1 MGLLTD
7 PRAGTGKLI
16 KFFLKREKQLC
27 FLLYIGGIICTMILA
42 VPAFNDHTY
51 FSENALLPGLVT
63 KESNLDQTS
72 KQFYYELLN
81 EMKRYPDSMPYAWLS
96 AKFNQLH
103 LDTFVH
109 NFSLIY
115 PFKEQKFTG
124 QNIYGIVRAPKAA
137 STESI
142 VVSVPFRP
150 INSIYLSTA
159 PSVALLLAF
168 AKFCRKQ
175 KYWAKD
181 IIFLVTEYEQLGMQ
195 AWLDAYHGVTS
206 GQEGILL
213 SGDLPGHAG
222 SIQAAINLELHAM
235 RISSID
241 VKVEGLNGQL
251 PNLDLFN
258 LAQNM
263 IAKEDIQKT
272 FQRRLD
278 SNDKNTLKKWW
289 YQFNTLMT
297 MVATQATGTPTG
309 NHGLFHRF
317 GIEAVTLEGFEKTGK
332 SSVSFYQVGRVVES
346 MVRSLNNL
354 LERFHQSYFFYLLP
368 STDRYVSISL
378 YMRPLVLIVASL
390 FIKAF
395 SMWQKLQAP
404 VPQNDDKNNI
414 QVKNAKVK
422 IFDIGSIASEIL
434 WAHTFGVCLLLSPQ
448 MFTSIGRQM
457 GNNLR
462 TEDSIYIGNAMAT
475 ILTLLWPLTARR
487 EVKYEN
493 ILLVCVIASV
503 ELATTLICV
512 AMCNFSLA
520 LLAASVYVPAALFS
534 KPRQGSTSRF
544 RILLYI
550 LWILLHPFVASSIV
564 ILGYTYVNFSEQP
577 LLSLIFSGY
586 RATKQAF
593 VFSII
598 DSMIYGNWFY
608 NVTMTV
614 MLPIWLLFWNIICL
628 KSTS

>member
-7 PRAGTGKLI
+7 PRVGTGKMI
-16 KFFLKREKQLC
+16 KFLLKREKQLC
-27 FLLYIGGIICTMILA
+27 FLLYIAGVIYTMILA
-42 VPAFNDHTY
+42 VPVFNEQTY

-72 KQFYYELLN
+72 KQFYYELLH

-103 LDTFVH
+103 LDTFIH
-109 NFSLIY
+109 NFSLTY
-115 PFKEQKFTG
+115 PFKQQKFTG

-137 STESI
+137 STEAI

-206 GQEGILL
+206 GQKGILIA
-213 SGDLPGHAG
+213 GDLPGHAG

-235 RISSID
+235 KISSID

-258 LAQNM
+258 LAQSM
-263 IAKEDIQKT
+263 IAKEEIQKT
-272 FQRRLD
+272 FQRRID
-278 SNDKNTLKKWW
+278 STDTNKLKKWW
-289 YQFNTLMT
+289 YHFNTLMT
-297 MVATQATGTPTG
+297 MIATQATGIPSG

-332 SSVSFYQVGRVVES
+332 GSKANFYQVGRVVES

-368 STDRYVSISL
+368 STERYISISL
-378 YMRPLVLIVASL
+378 YMRPLVLIVANL

-395 SMWQKLQAP
+395 SIWRKLLAP
-404 VPQNDDKNNI
+404 VLQSDEKDNLQIQNIKIKN
-414 QVKNAKVK
+414 
-422 IFDIGSIASEIL
+422 FDIGNIASEIL

-457 GNNLR
+457 WNLH
-462 TEDSIYIGNAMAT
+462 TEDSIYFGNAMAT
-475 ILTLLWPLTARR
+475 TLTLLWPLTSRR
-487 EVKYEN
+487 MVKYKN
-493 ILLVCVIASV
+493 TLLVLVIASV

-520 LLAASVYVPAALFS
+520 LLVASVYVPAVLFS
-534 KPRQGSTSRF
+534 KPRQGSVLGF

-564 ILGYTYVNFSEQP
+564 ILGYTYVQFPEES

>member
-7 PRAGTGKLI
+7 PRAGTGKTI
-16 KFFLKREKQLC
+16 KFLLKREKQLC
-27 FLLYIGGIICTMILA
+27 FLLYIGGVICTMFLA

-63 KESNLDQTS
+63 KESNLENTS
-72 KQFYYELLN
+72 KQFYAKLLH
-81 EMKRYPDSMPYAWLS
+81 EMERYPNSMPYAWLS

-109 NFSLIY
+109 NFSLTY
-115 PFKEQKFTG
+115 PFKKQKFVG

-137 STESI
+137 STEAI
-142 VVSVPFRP
+142 IVSVPFRP
-150 INSIYLSTA
+150 MNSIYLSTA

-181 IIFLVTEYEQLGMQ
+181 IIFLITEHEQLGMQ

-206 GQEGILL
+206 GQEGVLVA
-213 SGDLPGHAG
+213 GDLPGHAG

-235 RISSID
+235 KISSVD

-263 IAKEDIQKT
+263 IAKEEIQKT
-272 FQRRLD
+272 FQRRVD
-278 SNDKNTLKKWW
+278 STDTNELRKWW

-297 MVATQATGTPTG
+297 MIATQATGIPSG

-332 SSVSFYQVGRVVES
+332 SSEVNFYHVGRVVES

-368 STDRYVSISL
+368 STDRYISISL

-395 SMWQKLQAP
+395 SIWQKLQSP
-404 VPQNDDKNNI
+404 VLQNGDKKNVQI
-414 QVKNAKVK
+414 QNVKVK
-422 IFDIGSIASEIL
+422 RFDIGNIASEIL
-434 WAHTFGVCLLLSPQ
+434 WAHIFGVCLLLSPQ
-448 MFTSIGRQM
+448 MFTSVGRQIW
-457 GNNLR
+457 NLR
-462 TEDSIYIGNAMAT
+462 TEDSIYFGNVVAT
-475 ILTLLWPLTARR
+475 VLTLLWPLYSRR
-487 EVKYEN
+487 SVKYKN
-493 ILLVCVIASV
+493 ALLVCVIASV
-503 ELATTLICV
+503 ELATALICI

-520 LLAASVYVPAALFS
+520 LLAASVYVPAALLS
-534 KPRQGSTSRF
+534 TPRQGSAPGF
-544 RILLYI
+544 RVLLYI
-550 LWILLHPFVASSIV
+550 LWILLHPFVASSI
-564 ILGYTYVNFSEQP
+564 IIMGYTYLNFPGESF
-577 LLSLIFSGY
+577 LSLIFRGY
-586 RATKQAF
+586 HATKQAF

-608 NVTMTV
+608 NVTTTV

-628 KSTS
+628 KNTP

>member
-7 PRAGTGKLI
+7 PRAGTGKMI
-16 KFFLKREKQLC
+16 KFLLKREKQLC
-27 FLLYIGGIICTMILA
+27 FLLYIGGIVCTMFLA

-51 FSENALLPGLVT
+51 FSENALLPGLLT
-63 KESNLDQTS
+63 KESNLDETS
-72 KQFYYELLN
+72 KQFYNELVR

-109 NFSLIY
+109 NFSLTY
-115 PFKEQKFTG
+115 PFKKQKFAG

-137 STESI
+137 STEAI
-142 VVSVPFRP
+142 IVSVPFRP
-150 INSIYLSTA
+150 MNSIYLSTA

-181 IIFLVTEYEQLGMQ
+181 IIFLVTEHEQLGMQ

-206 GQEGILL
+206 GQEGVLEA
-213 SGDLPGHAG
+213 GDLPGHAG

-235 RISSID
+235 KISFID

-263 IAKEDIQKT
+263 IAKEEIQNT
-272 FQRRLD
+272 FQCRVDNND
-278 SNDKNTLKKWW
+278 SNKVKRWW

-297 MVATQATGTPTG
+297 MIATQATGVPNG

-317 GIEAVTLEGFEKTGK
+317 GIEAVTLEGFEKPGK
-332 SSVSFYQVGRVVES
+332 GSKVNFYQVGRVVES

-368 STDRYVSISL
+368 STDRYISISL
-378 YMRPLVLIVASL
+378 YMRPLILIVASL

-395 SMWQKLQAP
+395 SIWQKLQGP
-404 VPQNDDKNNI
+404 LPQNDSKKNV
-414 QVKNAKVK
+414 QVQNVK
-422 IFDIGSIASEIL
+422 IKFDIGSIASEIL
-434 WAHTFGVCLLLSPQ
+434 WAHIFGVCLLLSPQ
-448 MFTSIGRQM
+448 IFTSVGRQVWDM
-457 GNNLR
+457 R
-462 TEDSIYIGNAMAT
+462 TEDSIYFGNAMIT
-475 ILTLLWPLTARR
+475 VLTLLWPLYSRR
-487 EVKYEN
+487 SVKYEDA
-493 ILLVCVIASV
+493 LLISVIASV

-520 LLAASVYVPAALFS
+520 LLAASVYVPVALFS
-534 KPRQGSTSRF
+534 TPRQGSPLGF
-544 RILLYI
+544 RTLLYI
-550 LWILLHPFVASSIV
+550 LWILLHPFVTSYIV
-564 ILGYTYVNFSEQP
+564 VMGYTYLNFPEESFLP
-577 LLSLIFSGY
+577 LMFKVYHAI
-586 RATKQAF
+586 KQAF

-608 NVTMTV
+608 NVTTTV
-614 MLPIWLLFWNIICL
+614 MFPIWLLFWNIINF
-628 KSTS
+628 KSIS

>member
-7 PRAGTGKLI
+7 PRAGTGKMI
-16 KFFLKREKQLC
+16 KFLLKREKQLC
-27 FLLYIGGIICTMILA
+27 FLLYIGGVICTMILA
-42 VPAFNDHTY
+42 VPVFNDHTY

-72 KQFYYELLN
+72 KQFYYELLH

-103 LDTFVH
+103 LDTFIH

-115 PFKEQKFTG
+115 PFKQQKFTG

-137 STESI
+137 STEAI

-150 INSIYLSTA
+150 INSVYLSTA

-206 GQEGILL
+206 GQEGILVA
-213 SGDLPGHAG
+213 GDLPGHAG

-235 RISSID
+235 KISSID

-263 IAKEDIQKT
+263 IAKEEIQKT
-272 FQRRLD
+272 FQRRVD
-278 SNDKNTLKKWW
+278 STDTNKLKKWW
-289 YQFNTLMT
+289 YHFNTLIT
-297 MVATQATGTPTG
+297 MVVTQATGIPSG

-317 GIEAVTLEGFEKTGK
+317 GIEAVTLEGFERTGK
-332 SSVSFYQVGRVVES
+332 ASEANFYQVGRVVES

-395 SMWQKLQAP
+395 SIWQKLQAP
-404 VPQNDDKNNI
+404 VFQSDEKDNLQVQN
-414 QVKNAKVK
+414 VKVK
-422 IFDIGSIASEIL
+422 KFDIGNITSEIL

-448 MFTSIGRQM
+448 IFTSIGRQM
-457 GNNLR
+457 WNLR
-462 TEDSIYIGNAMAT
+462 TEDSIYFGNAMAT
-475 ILTLLWPLTARR
+475 VLTLLWPLTSRR
-487 EVKYEN
+487 VVKYEN
-493 ILLVCVIASV
+493 TLLVSVIASV

-534 KPRQGSTSRF
+534 KPRQGSVQRF

-564 ILGYTYVNFSEQP
+564 ILGYTYVQFPEES

-614 MLPIWLLFWNIICL
+614 MLPIWLLFWNIVCL
-628 KSTS
+628 KNTS